1 MKRSNKKAVEI
12 DIRLEYL
19 VGIRLIKYLFLVKYE
34 MPEKYRIGKPVL
46 QTIRASRKLKDLV
59 NSESWKILRVATG
72 RILKRECRAM
82 AYKVKQ
88 RGV

>member
-1 MKRSNKKAVEI
+1 MKRSKKKTVEI

-34 MPEKYRIGKPVL
+34 VPEKYRIGKPVL

-59 NSESWKILRVATG
+59 DSGKLENIESVHWPDTQKKMSSYGL
-72 RILKRECRAM
+72 
-82 AYKVKQ
+82 
-88 RGV
+88 

>member
-12 DIRLEYL
+12 DIRLKYL

-34 MPEKYRIGKPVL
+34 VPEKYRIGKPVL

-59 NSESWKILRVATG
+59 DSESWKILRVATG
-72 RILKRECRAM
+72 QILKRECRAM
-82 AYKVKQ
+82 AYRVKQ